1 MHITDSS
8 LLRALRSALP
18 IRSRRRRTRTGLLPQ
33 VVSLETRLA
42 LSTYTWSA
50 GGDAMTWNDPN
61 NWRHFDPAQKAQV
74 PGAPTAFS
82 DVVFPPQAILP
93 KGFSKTIDFNF
104 AFQYMPLNSLTINDS
119 YTFTGTPIAIE
130 QSLSLNNPFTP
141 APNGAVTDIELA
153 GMKLAPGATI
163 FTQTG
168 SMLQLGTT
176 ASPTGFLLGLQGALT
191 KTGGGQLL
199 VDTSSISF
207 PTTPT
212 NLPVPV
218 SIAGGSITLG
228 ASVQA
233 TAINFDISPNASLV
247 IDDDVV
253 AGIRSLTGTGFVNL
267 AGTSAAGDTTS
278 LTLFVPNPSTDVFGG
293 LIAGTGQ
300 FVMGGLGNLTTGSIN
315 LQGTGG
321 ITASAGS
328 LQVNG
333 TISAGSLLVNSGAT
347 FGGLGTWSFS
357 GPVVFQSRSTFLV
370 TMNGTSP
377 GSQYTQLI
385 DTNATSGVDLG
396 FSTLAASINYSYEE
410 SDLFTV
416 IQSPLVKNS
425 FGNVIAGQAVLD
437 GVPFAVS
444 TGQTAVK
451 LAPLQSLTSTQLA
464 SSGNPSFPGQPVTF
478 TASVTTRTAPVSV
491 GTVSF
496 MQGGVVVATVPVAS
510 GVAVYATNSLP
521 LGTTAITAVY
531 NGTTDNVGSTSL
543 TLAQRVVPYPTAT
556 SITST
561 ANPAAL
567 GQTVTLMATV
577 VNATGPLTA
586 GTVTFRIGNKFLGT
600 VPLDAS
606 GTASLS
612 ISSLPVGASRIQA
625 VYNGAPG
632 NLSSVSP
639 VLRQMVNP
647 LTTVT
652 VIRLQSQVK
661 PSGQVRHLLVAT
673 PSTSSGTPVSS
684 GTVVFRKNGRTIGS
698 ARLKNGTAVLKL
710 SGKTARS
717 GRFVARFKGTT
728 RFGASSSAP
737 LVVG

>member
-1 MHITDSS
+1 MHPKDFS
-8 LLRALRSALP
+8 LLRALRSALKFKAT
-18 IRSRRRRTRTGLLPQ
+18 RGRARTRLLPQ

-50 GGDAMTWNDPN
+50 GGDGMTWNDPN
-61 NWRHFDPAQKAQV
+61 NWRHFDPTQKAQV
-74 PGAPTAFS
+74 PGTPTAFS

-93 KGFSKTIDFNF
+93 TGFSKTIDFNF
-104 AFQYMPLNSLTINDS
+104 AFQYMPLDSLTINDS
-119 YTFTGTPIAIE
+119 YTFTGTPITIE

-153 GMKLAPGATI
+153 GMNLAPGATI

-176 ASPTGFLLGLQGALT
+176 ASPTGFLLGLQGAMT

-199 VDTSSISF
+199 VDTSSVSF

-233 TAINFDISPNASLV
+233 TALNFDISSNANLIV
-247 IDDDVV
+247 ADNVV
-253 AGIRSLTGTGFVNL
+253 ASIRSLTGTGFVNL
-267 AGTSAAGDTTS
+267 AGTTAAGDTTS

-300 FVMGGLGNLTTGSIN
+300 FVMGGLGKLTTGSIN

-321 ITASAGS
+321 IKAAAGS
-328 LQVNG
+328 LQING
-333 TISAGSLLVNSGAT
+333 TISAGSLLVNPAAT

-357 GPVVFQSRSTFLV
+357 GPVVFQSGSTFLV
-370 TMNGTSP
+370 TLNGTSP
-377 GSQYTQLI
+377 GSQYTQLV
-385 DTNATSGVDLG
+385 DTSATSGVDLG
-396 FSTLAASINYSYEE
+396 FSTLAASINYSYVE

-416 IQSPLVKNS
+416 IKAPLVQNA

-451 LAPLQSLTSTQLA
+451 LAPLQSLTSTQVV
-464 SSGNPSFPGQPVTF
+464 SSANPSFPGQPVTF
-478 TASVTTRTAPVSV
+478 TASVSTRTAPVSA
-491 GTVSF
+491 GIVSF
-496 MQGGVVVATVPVAS
+496 VQGGVVVATVPVAS
-510 GVAVYATNSLP
+510 GAAFFTTTSLP
-521 LGTTAITAVY
+521 LGTTAVTAVY
-531 NGTTDNVGSTSL
+531 NGTADNVGSTSGA
-543 TLAQRVVPYPTAT
+543 LAQRVVPYPTST
-556 SITST
+556 SITSSM
-561 ANPAAL
+561 NPAAL
-567 GQTVTLMATV
+567 GQTVTLMAAV
-577 VNATGPLTA
+577 VNANGPLTS
-586 GTVTFRIGNKFLGT
+586 GSVTFRMGNKFLGT
-600 VPLDAS
+600 EALGPS

-612 ISSLPVGASRIQA
+612 ISSLPVGNSRIQA
-625 VYNGAPG
+625 VYNGVPG

-639 VLRQMVNP
+639 VLRQMVNS
-647 LTTVT
+647 LTTAT

-661 PSGQVRHLLVAT
+661 PNGQVRYLLVAT
-673 PSTSSGTPVSS
+673 TSTVGGTLVSS
-684 GTVVFRKNGRTIGS
+684 GTVVFRKNGRIIGS
-698 ARLKNGTAVLKL
+698 ARLKNGTAVLRL
-710 SGKTARS
+710 SVKAARS
-717 GRFVARFKGTT
+717 GRFVAKFQGTT

-737 LVVG
+737 IVVG

>member
-1 MHITDSS
+1 MHPMDFS
-8 LLRALRSALP
+8 LLRALRSALKY
-18 IRSRRRRTRTGLLPQ
+18 RARRGRIRTGLLPQ
-33 VVSLETRLA
+33 VDSLETRLA

-50 GGDAMTWNDPN
+50 GGDGMTWNDPN

-74 PGAPTAFS
+74 PGTPTAFS
-82 DVVFPPQAILP
+82 NVVFPPQAILP
-93 KGFSKTIDFNF
+93 TGFSKTIDFDF

-153 GMKLAPGATI
+153 GMNLAPGATI

-176 ASPTGFLLGLQGALT
+176 ASPTGFLLGLQGAMT

-199 VDTSSISF
+199 VDTSSVSF

-233 TAINFDISPNASLV
+233 TALNFDISPNASL
-247 IDDDVV
+247 IIADNVV

-267 AGTSAAGDTTS
+267 AGTAAAGDTTS

-300 FVMGGLGNLTTGSIN
+300 FIMGGLGKLATGSIN

-321 ITASAGS
+321 IKAAAGS

-333 TISAGSLLVNSGAT
+333 TVSAGSLLVNAGAT

-357 GPVVFQSRSTFLV
+357 GPVVFQSGSTFLV

-377 GSQYTQLI
+377 GSQYTQLV

-396 FSTLAASINYSYEE
+396 FSTLAASINYSYVE

-416 IQSPLVKNS
+416 IQSPLIKNA
-425 FGNVIAGQAVLD
+425 FGNVVAGQAVLD

-444 TGQTAVK
+444 TGQTSVK

-478 TASVTTRTAPVSV
+478 TASVSTRTAPVTV

-496 MQGGVVVATVPVAS
+496 MQGGVVVATVPVTS
-510 GVAVYATNSLP
+510 GTAVYTTTSLP

-531 NGTTDNVGSTSL
+531 NGTADNVGSTSVAV
-543 TLAQRVVPYPTAT
+543 AQKVVPYPTAT
-556 SITST
+556 SIAST
-561 ANPAAL
+561 ANPAVL
-567 GQTVTLMATV
+567 GQTITLMATV

-586 GTVTFRIGNKFLGT
+586 GTVTFRNGNKFLGT
-600 VPLDAS
+600 VSLDAS
-606 GTASLS
+606 GTARLS
-612 ISSLPVGASRIQA
+612 ISSLPIGASRIQA
-625 VYNGAPG
+625 VYNGVPG

-639 VLRQMVNP
+639 VLRQMVNS
-647 LTTVT
+647 LSTET
-652 VIRLQSQVK
+652 VINLQSQVK
-661 PSGQVRHLLVAT
+661 PNGKVRYLLVAT
-673 PSTSSGTPVSS
+673 TSTVGGTLVSS

-698 ARLKNGTAVLKL
+698 ARLKHGTAVLTL
-710 SGKTARS
+710 SARAAKR
-717 GRFVARFKGTT
+717 GRFVARFQGTKQ
-728 RFGASSSAP
+728 FGPSKSAP
-737 LVVG
+737 LVFG